1 MNSISSK
8 FVQYTHRDKQLQFG
22 SFKMSHGAL
31 SKWKIVYK
39 RQICFLEVCLQKSLL
54 TKEYIALF
62 YVGSCLRFKHHMEK
76 WCHMKKC
83 TYPKHVKKVPIQ
95 TPTKTKWKCGDCD
108 HNFTKKNNYYRHCK
122 NIYSKQV
129 SNTKSK
135 PE

>member
-54 TKEYIALF
+54 TKEYIELF

-83 TYPKHVKKVPIQ
+83 TFKHLQKLNENVGIVTITLQKRTTITGIVRTFTQNKFPIRNLSQ
-95 TPTKTKWKCGDCD
+95 SSAHD
-108 HNFTKKNNYYRHCK
+108 
-122 NIYSKQV
+122 
-129 SNTKSK
+129 
-135 PE
+135 